1 MSDVFEKKYKKP
13 YDAAYRRK
21 RYEKD
26 REKILAWQRE
36 YDAAHKEHRAALA
49 RARYGRKCDRK
60 REGGK

>member
-1 MSDVFEKKYKKP
+1 MSDAIDRKYKKP
-13 YDAAYRRK
+13 YDAAYRRA

-49 RARYGRKCDRK
+49 RARYVRKCDRK
-60 REGGK
+60 REGTK

>member
-1 MSDVFEKKYKKP
+1 MSDAIDRKYKKP
-13 YDAAYRRK
+13 YDAAYRRA

-49 RARYGRKCDRK
+49 RARYVRKCNKARGS
-60 REGGK
+60 E

>member
-26 REKILAWQRE
+26 RDKILEWQRD
-36 YDAAHKEHRAALA
+36 YDAENKEHRAALA
-49 RARYGRKCDRK
+49 RARYVRKCDRK
-60 REGGK
+60 REGE